1 MIKNERLI
9 NSHIYLSGEYMFNK
23 KIDSRIKLIFL
34 FFISFFVVVFLKVV
48 YIEMVD
54 YKKLSSLALDLW
66 SRDLPIEANRGLIL
80 DRNGVVLAD
89 NVTTTSLVLVPSQIK
104 NKEQVS
110 KTLASILNVSFDEM
124 KKHVYKNTSIER
136 VHPEGRRLDYETA
149 DKIES
154 YKYEGVY
161 LVKESKRYY
170 PYGTT
175 LSHVL
180 GYVGIDN
187 QGLGGI
193 ELIYDKYLTG
203 ENGAIK
209 YFSDAKGNK
218 INLSEIYLEPA
229 SGMNITLT
237 IDINIQLSL
246 ERELNNVESTLKP
259 DNSLAVVIDPNTGE
273 ILAMASRPTFNPN
286 SYKLF
291 TTEVL
296 NRNLPIWMTYEPGST
311 FKIITMSSA
320 VEEKVIDIYNDHF
333 YDSGSVRINGTRIGC
348 WKSKGH
354 GDQTFLQVLE
364 NSCNPGFVKLGQLL
378 GKERLFSY
386 FDLFGFGSKTGIDL
400 NGEATGIMF
409 PLEKVGE
416 LELVTSAFGQ
426 GISVTPIQ
434 QVVAVSSVVNGG
446 NLYKPYIVKSVNE
459 PVTNSVILQNE
470 SKFVRKTISKET
482 SEIMKY
488 ALESVVARGGG
499 RYAYIDGYRVGGKT
513 GTAQKVKDG
522 VYLVNNYIMSFMSV
536 VPSNNPEAI
545 LYVAIDNPK
554 NTALLSSYTTAPVAR
569 RILLDIIDALDIK
582 RQDNQIEKVKYFDDE
597 VYYVLPSVIGKTK
610 KEAVKDLFYY
620 NIEYSGSGDT
630 VLTQSPKEGTYL
642 TAGST
647 VRILL
652 GN

>member
-1 MIKNERLI
+1 M
-9 NSHIYLSGEYMFNK
+9 
-23 KIDSRIKLIFL
+23 
-34 FFISFFVVVFLKVV
+34 
-48 YIEMVD
+48 
-54 YKKLSSLALDLW
+54 
-66 SRDLPIEANRGLIL
+66 
-80 DRNGVVLAD
+80 
-89 NVTTTSLVLVPSQIK
+89 
-104 NKEQVS
+104 KE
-110 KTLASILNVSFDEM
+110 
-124 KKHVYKNTSIER
+124 HVYKKTSIER
-136 VHPEGRRLDYETA
+136 VHPEGRRLSFSVA
-149 DKIES
+149 DKINS
-154 YKYEGVY
+154 YNFRGVY
-161 LVKESKRYY
+161 LLKESKRYS
-170 PYGTT
+170 PYGET

-209 YFSDAKGNK
+209 YFSDAKGGK
-218 INLSEIYLEPA
+218 INLSEIYLQPA

-237 IDINIQLSL
+237 IDINIQLAV

-259 DNSLAVVIDPNTGE
+259 DDSLAIVVDPNTLE
-273 ILAMASRPTFNPN
+273 ILAMSSRPTFNPN
-286 SYKLF
+286 NYKLF
-291 TTEVL
+291 STEVL

-333 YDSGSVRINGTRIGC
+333 FDSGSVHINGTRIGC

-378 GKERLFSY
+378 GKDRLFSY
-386 FDLFGFGSKTGIDL
+386 FDLFGFGEKTGVDL
-400 NGEATGIMF
+400 NGESDGIMF
-409 PLEKVGE
+409 SLDKVGE

-434 QVVAVSSVVNGG
+434 QVTAVSSVVNGG
-446 NLYKPYIVKSVNE
+446 NLYKPYVVKSINE
-459 PVTNSVILQNE
+459 PVTNTVITEN
-470 SKFVRKTISKET
+470 KPIFVRKTISKET
-482 SEIMKY
+482 SDTMRY

-513 GTAQKVKDG
+513 GTAQKVQDG
-522 VYLVNNYIMSFMSV
+522 RYLDNNYIMSFMSV
-536 VPSNNPEAI
+536 VPANNPQAI

-569 RILLDIIDALDIK
+569 RILLDIIDILDIK
-582 RQDNQIEKVKYFDDE
+582 RQDNAIEKVHYWDDE
-597 VYYVLPSVIGKTK
+597 IYYTLPNTIGKTK
-610 KEAVKDLFYY
+610 KEASKELFYY
-620 NIEYSGSGDT
+620 NVEYSGVGDT
-630 VLTQSPKEGTYL
+630 VIEQSPSPGTYL
-642 TAGST
+642 SAGST

-652 GN
+652 GND

>member
-1 MIKNERLI
+1 
-9 NSHIYLSGEYMFNK
+9 
-23 KIDSRIKLIFL
+23 
-34 FFISFFVVVFLKVV
+34 
-48 YIEMVD
+48 MVD
-54 YKKLSSLALDLW
+54 YKKLVSLATDLW

-80 DRNGVVLAD
+80 DRNGIILAD
-89 NVTTTSLVLVPSQIK
+89 NITTTSLVLVPNQIK
-104 NKEQVS
+104 NKEEVVNVLANILKVS
-110 KTLASILNVSFDEM
+110 KEEI
-124 KKHVYKNTSIER
+124 KKHVYKKTSIER
-136 VHPEGRRLDYETA
+136 VHPEGRRLSYEIA
-149 DKIES
+149 DQIEA
-154 YKYEGVY
+154 YNFEGVY

-170 PYGTT
+170 PYGEA

-193 ELIYDKYLTG
+193 ELIYDSYLKG

-237 IDINIQLSL
+237 IDINIQLAL

-259 DNSLAVVIDPNTGE
+259 DNSLAIVINPNNGE
-273 ILAMASRPTFNPN
+273 ILAMSSRPTFNPN
-286 SYKLF
+286 NYKLF
-291 TTEVL
+291 STEVL

-333 YDSGSVRINGTRIGC
+333 FDSGSVHINGTRIGC

-378 GKERLFSY
+378 GKEKLFSY
-386 FDLFGFGSKTGIDL
+386 FDLFGFGEKTGIDL
-400 NGEATGIMF
+400 NGEGKGILF
-409 PLEKVGE
+409 SLDKVGE

-446 NLYKPYIVKSVNE
+446 NLYKPYVVKSINE
-459 PVTNSVILQNE
+459 PITNSVIVQNN
-470 SKFVRKTISKET
+470 SKFIRKTISEET
-482 SEIMKY
+482 SNIMKY

-499 RYAYIDGYRVGGKT
+499 RYAYIDGYRIGGKT
-513 GTAQKVKDG
+513 GTAQKVQDG
-522 VYLVNNYIMSFMSV
+522 HYLDNNYIMSFMAV
-536 VPSNNPEAI
+536 VPSNDPKAI

-569 RILLDIIDALDIK
+569 RILLDIIDVLNIK
-582 RQDNQIEKVKYFDDE
+582 RQDNAIEKVHYWDDE
-597 VYYVLPSVIGKTK
+597 IYYTLPNTIGKSK
-610 KEAVKDLFYY
+610 KEAAKELFYY
-620 NIEYSGSGDT
+620 NVEYSGNGNI
-630 VLTQSPKEGTYL
+630 VLDQSPLPGTYL
-642 TAGST
+642 SAGST
-647 VRILL
+647 IRLLL
-652 GN
+652 GNS